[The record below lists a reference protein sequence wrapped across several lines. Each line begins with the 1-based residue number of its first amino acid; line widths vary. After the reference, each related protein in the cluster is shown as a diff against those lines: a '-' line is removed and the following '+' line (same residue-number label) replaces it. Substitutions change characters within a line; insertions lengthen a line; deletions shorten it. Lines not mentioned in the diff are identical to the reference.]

1 MRVVFRDNNVHP
13 WQKGV
18 VTEEYFD
25 PEKRKTVRKTVI
37 MERDEED

>member
-1 MRVVFRDNNVHP
+1 
-13 WQKGV
+13 V

-37 MERDEED
+37 MEREEED